1 MADTAELIETPQSQV
16 AVQGESSAIMSL
28 IERAARD
35 ESVDIDK
42 MERLFQMH
50 ERMTAKQSERDFHE
64 AFAEMQTELPE
75 IGKRGSAENKD
86 GKELYAYAKWEHV
99 NEVIK
104 PILSRFGFG
113 LSFRIEPHEKGLLIT
128 AKLSRGGHTESTS
141 IVQSLDM
148 GGAAMN
154 ANQSRGA
161 ATSYGKRYTAGA
173 LLNLVF
179 GDEQD
184 TDGATPLSGDVLTP
198 DMVKTLRHILKA
210 LDRKEE
216 AFLRFMASQNVVVAS
231 ELEAVP
237 VESFK
242 PMRDTLAG
250 FAQKQ
255 GVEIDQ

>member
-1 MADTAELIETPQSQV
+1 MPDTAMIEAPQTEV

-50 ERMTAKQSERDFHE
+50 ERMTAKQAERDFHE

-75 IGKRGSAENKD
+75 IGKRGAAVNSN
-86 GKELYAYAKWEHV
+86 GKELYAYAKWENV

-104 PILSRFGFG
+104 PILSKYGFG
-113 LSFRIEPHEKGLLIT
+113 LSFRIEPNEKGLLIT
-128 AKLSRGGHTESTS
+128 ARLSRGGHTESTS

-179 GDEQD
+179 GDEKD
-184 TDGATPLSGDVLTP
+184 TDGATPASGEPITADQVKQIRDALAKLGQKDDV
-198 DMVKTLRHILKA
+198 ILA
-210 LDRKEE
+210 WAGTRGIG
-216 AFLRFMASQNVVVAS
+216 AT
-231 ELEAVP
+231 ELENMPA
-237 VESFK
+237 E
-242 PMRDTLAG
+242 G
-250 FAQKQ
+250 FEQTIGQLNHWLKVR
-255 GVEIDQ
+255 GKNNG

>member
-1 MADTAELIETPQSQV
+1 MADAALIETPQAEV

-35 ESVDIDK
+35 ETVDIDK

-50 ERMTAKQSERDFHE
+50 ERMTAKQAERDFHE

-75 IGKRGSAENKD
+75 IAKRGDATKTNGDK
-86 GKELYAYAKWEHV
+86 LYAYAKWEHV
-99 NEVIK
+99 NAIIK

-113 LSFRIEPHEKGLLIT
+113 LSFRIDPNEKGLLIT
-128 AKLSRGGHTESTS
+128 ARLSRGGHTESTS

-148 GGAAMN
+148 GAAAMN

-173 LLNLVF
+173 LLNLAF

-184 TDGATPLSGDVLTP
+184 TDAASPVSGETLTADQVKQIREALAALGHDDETILAWAGPRGIGAT
-198 DMVKTLRHILKA
+198 
-210 LDRKEE
+210 
-216 AFLRFMASQNVVVAS
+216 
-231 ELEAVP
+231 ELENMPA
-237 VESFK
+237 E
-242 PMRDTLAG
+242 G
-250 FAQKQ
+250 FEQTIGQLNHWIKVRSKNN
-255 GVEIDQ
+255 G